1 MKLPGKIAA
10 DVPDGGRSKEQSNE
24 CQANLKRGN
33 PLRQIYLGPI
43 TDQPISIVRE
53 NAIYLPRHGRKAS
66 TPAANSE
73 IRMVLR
79 WAKTADRTSPDPP
92 RFLGCPSSWPT
103 IKHPPIR

>member
-24 CQANLKRGN
+24 CHANLKRGN

-53 NAIYLPRHGRKAS
+53 NAIYLPRHGRKS
-66 TPAANSE
+66 EHSRGEQRDQDGAALGKDGRSNHTE
-73 IRMVLR
+73 A
-79 WAKTADRTSPDPP
+79 AKGAD
-92 RFLGCPSSWPT
+92 
-103 IKHPPIR
+103 